1 MSHTIHLP
9 ITARWFDHI
18 VFGVDGDFKEEE
30 CRALTSRYA
39 ATFLCKTDANMA
51 KIWISQGKEEK
62 LKKFRSVTKFGKT
75 TVTLTN
81 GYNPTS
87 RRAEIELL
95 GLEIKTPN
103 PKWVPEG
110 TEGLYFAL
118 KLGELLRF
126 GTVEMFKQEDQN
138 SAS

>member
-9 ITARWFDHI
+9 ITAQWFDHI

-30 CRALTSRYA
+30 YRELSPFYSRR
-39 ATFLCKTDANMA
+39 LV
-51 KIWISQGKEEK
+51 G
-62 LKKFRSVTKFGKT
+62 VPGKT

-103 PKWVPEG
+103 PKWVPPG

-118 KLGELLRF
+118 KLGELLRY
-126 GTVEMFKQEDQN
+126 GTVEMFKKEDQN
-138 SAS
+138 NALWVTS

>member
-1 MSHTIHLP
+1 MSHTTHIP
-9 ITARWFDHI
+9 ITARWFDHV
-18 VFGVDGDFKEEE
+18 VFGVDGDFKEDEYKQVTLHWAKRF
-30 CRALTSRYA
+30 CRFPNSLVTAFKTGDWRWVDAL
-39 ATFLCKTDANMA
+39 L
-51 KIWISQGKEEK
+51 E
-62 LKKFRSVTKFGKT
+62 LKPEKT

-81 GYNPTS
+81 GYNPNS

-95 GLEIKTPN
+95 GLAIKTPN

-138 SAS
+138 NAS

>member
-9 ITARWFDHI
+9 INSQWFDHI
-18 VFGVDGDFKEEE
+18 VFGVDGDFKDEEY
-30 CRALTSRYA
+30 RALSFYYA
-39 ATFLCKTDANMA
+39 KKLLGVPEVVHRHYLARLLTGKANPGPCRI
-51 KIWISQGKEEK
+51 KP
-62 LKKFRSVTKFGKT
+62 GKT

-81 GYNPTS
+81 GYNPNS

-95 GLEIKTPN
+95 GLAIKAPN

-126 GTVEMFKQEDQN
+126 GTVEMFKEEDQN
-138 SAS
+138 NAS